1 MPLEDV
7 QKHPWIIKHCKKGEF
22 DNIKEL
28 RLSKQQRKS
37 VLNGPQDMKPFTSS
51 TMREA
56 DGTHASYRSAGSL

>member
-22 DNIKEL
+22 DDVKEL

-37 VLNGPQDMKPFTSS
+37 VLDSEK
-51 TMREA
+51 
-56 DGTHASYRSAGSL
+56 